1 MDDLLQDLIAYA
13 IEKKASD
20 IHFVVQNQKLQIK
33 LRTQNDMLDVYQ
45 DIWQP
50 AFFEYL
56 KFISRMDL
64 TSPYVPQSGQFKI
77 LFHNHE
83 IFCRFSMLNNC
94 LLYTSDAADE

>member
-56 KFISRMDL
+56 KFISR
-64 TSPYVPQSGQFKI
+64 I
-77 LFHNHE
+77 LPVHMFHRVANSKFYF
-83 IFCRFSMLNNC
+83 IITKSFVVSVC
-94 LLYTSDAADE
+94 

>member
-1 MDDLLQDLIAYA
+1 MEDLLQDLIAYA

-20 IHFVVQNQKLQIK
+20 IHFVMQNQKLQIK

-64 TSPYVPQSGQFKI
+64 TSHM
-77 LFHNHE
+77 FHRVANSKFYF
-83 IFCRFSMLNNC
+83 IITKSFVVSVC
-94 LLYTSDAADE
+94 

>member
-56 KFISRMDL
+56 KSFLEWILPVHMFHRVANSKFYFIITKS
-64 TSPYVPQSGQFKI
+64 SVVSV
-77 LFHNHE
+77 
-83 IFCRFSMLNNC
+83 C
-94 LLYTSDAADE
+94 

>member
-56 KFISRMDL
+56 KFIL
-64 TSPYVPQSGQFKI
+64 EWI
-77 LFHNHE
+77 LPVHMFHRVANSKFYF
-83 IFCRFSMLNNC
+83 IITKSFVVSVC
-94 LLYTSDAADE
+94 

>member
-50 AFFEYL
+50 AFLEYL
-56 KFISRMDL
+56 
-64 TSPYVPQSGQFKI
+64 
-77 LFHNHE
+77 
-83 IFCRFSMLNNC
+83 
-94 LLYTSDAADE
+94 

>member
-13 IEKKASD
+13 MKKRQVTF
-20 IHFVVQNQKLQIK
+20 IFVVQNQSLKIK

-56 KFISRMDL
+56 KFIS
-64 TSPYVPQSGQFKI
+64 
-77 LFHNHE
+77 
-83 IFCRFSMLNNC
+83 
-94 LLYTSDAADE
+94 